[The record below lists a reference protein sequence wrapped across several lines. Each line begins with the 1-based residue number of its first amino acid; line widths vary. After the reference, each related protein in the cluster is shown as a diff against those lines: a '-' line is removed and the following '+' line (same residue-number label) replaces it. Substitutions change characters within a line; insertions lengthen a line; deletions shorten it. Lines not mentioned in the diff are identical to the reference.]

1 MCDHGTAGCTRFSR
15 CELCVCDGI
24 AWLAGAIARRAVLGP
39 SHTSGAIAYAQR
51 ILRRDRVDD
60 AVQTDKEPEAMT
72 GGEHSRLERKRATKR
87 KWQDAHGKKRRKGF
101 SQFKRAAA

>member
-1 MCDHGTAGCTRFSR
+1 MCDHGTVGCTRFCR
-15 CELCVCDGI
+15 CELCVRDGI
-24 AWLAGAIARRAVLGP
+24 AWLAASIARRAVLGP

-72 GGEHSRLERKRATKR
+72 GSEHSRLERRRATKR
-87 KWQDAHGKKRRKGF
+87 KWQDARGKKRRKGF